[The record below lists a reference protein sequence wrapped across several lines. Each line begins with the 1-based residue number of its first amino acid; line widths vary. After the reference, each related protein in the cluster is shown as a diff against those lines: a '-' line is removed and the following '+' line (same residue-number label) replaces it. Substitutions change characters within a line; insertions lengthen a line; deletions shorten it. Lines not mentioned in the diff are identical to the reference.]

1 MACNVHPHISR
12 LNSDMTPLLQ
22 TQRSSLDE
30 FVAHLTEAA
39 YPIALRHTS
48 GERWLDLELDLWR
61 VIAQA
66 VLKWE
71 PCGTPP
77 RS

>member
-1 MACNVHPHISR
+1 MHMHVVDGVEMAPE
-12 LNSDMTPLLQ
+12 LQ
-22 TQRSSLDE
+22 IERPLDE
-30 FVAHLTEAA
+30 FVAQLTEVA
-39 YPIALRHTS
+39 YPIALRHTR
-48 GERWLDLELDLWR
+48 GNRWLDLELDLWR

-71 PCGTPP
+71 LCSDPP

>member
-1 MACNVHPHISR
+1 MKPE
-12 LNSDMTPLLQ
+12 LQ

-39 YPIALRHTS
+39 YPTALRHTS
-48 GERWLDLELDLWR
+48 GARWLELELDLWR

-77 RS
+77 RSYGREASRHAAW

>member
-1 MACNVHPHISR
+1 MHIHVFDGIDMA
-12 LNSDMTPLLQ
+12 LELQ
-22 TQRSSLDE
+22 IERSCLDE
-30 FVAHLTEAA
+30 FVAQLTEAA
-39 YPIALRHTS
+39 YQIALRHTR
-48 GERWLDLELDLWR
+48 GNRWLDVGLGLWR

-71 PCGTPP
+71 LCADPP